1 MEDLSGKTLLNKYR
15 LRKKLPSGQ
24 IADVYYA
31 WDNLRAADVAV
42 KVLRRDYSNNQAFKE
57 YFSTE
62 ADVMAELDHPHIV
75 RLYDFCDDG
84 QNMFIV
90 MDWVNGANLKD
101 LLSTH
106 PEIINSHEIIKIF
119 SPVCSALNY
128 AHSKKIIHCDIKP
141 ANIMIDTVERVLLTD
156 FGISR
161 YANQQNTGGTPPYMA
176 PEQFDNGNLSP
187 QTDVYALGVTL
198 YELLSGGRVPFRGD
212 TPQTKGTTL
221 RDRIYWEVMHLPYPD
236 VKQYN
241 PKVPDA
247 VDAVI
252 KKAMHQ
258 NPSMRYRGA
267 MDFFQNLELAF
278 GEKAPPTGITI
289 DHNNDGLKVGTSN
302 RPDKLLDNRNQV
314 VDRNQSLI
322 CLRLPAR
329 YRGPYLIGVS
339 GQYRGYYVLI
349 RKPEIFI
356 GRATQN
362 TISFSDL
369 SISRKHAAIRVSK
382 KGIFLSDENSK
393 GGTYLNGRQITRME
407 RLQIGD
413 VIKIGITEKFEFR
426 YR

>member
-1 MEDLSGKTLLNKYR
+1 MEDLSGKTLFNKYH

-24 IADVYYA
+24 IADVYFA
-31 WDNLRAADVAV
+31 WDNIRAADVAV

-62 ADVMAELDHPHIV
+62 ATVMAELDHPNIV

-84 QNMFIV
+84 QNMVIV

-101 LLSTH
+101 LLSSH
-106 PEIINSHEIIKIF
+106 PEVINFHGIMKIF
-119 SPVCSALNY
+119 SSVCRGLNY
-128 AHSKKIIHCDIKP
+128 AHLKNIIHCDIKP
-141 ANIMIDTVERVLLTD
+141 ANIMIDSVERVLLTD

-176 PEQFDNGNLSP
+176 PEQFSNGNLSP

-198 YELLSGGRVPFRGD
+198 YELLSGGKVPFRGD

-252 KKAMHQ
+252 KKAMNQ
-258 NPSMRYRGA
+258 NPSMRYSGA
-267 MDFFQNLELAF
+267 MDFSSSLEQAF
-278 GEKAPPTGITI
+278 GEKVPLTGKTI
-289 DHNNDGLKVGTSN
+289 CPDRHDIKVTTSN
-302 RPDKLLDNRNQV
+302 RPDQQPDNWNQV

-322 CLRLPAR
+322 CARLPAR

-356 GRATQN
+356 GRASQN